1 MEVGLYG
8 NTHGQ
13 SYRDDVNMFLHH
25 TPVEQIDPI
34 QVAVTAERAGIH
46 SIWYPDHVCMPYD
59 SESFHTANVSGQR
72 AYQRRHN
79 MLDAAVVMG
88 AVAVQT
94 TTLKLG
100 TSVLIAPYRHPLSDA
115 RQFMTVDQLSNGRL
129 MLGVGVGWM
138 VEEFDAVGIDFE
150 ERNRRTE
157 ECIQIYKASWTGD
170 LATFEGNYYS
180 FRNVSQ
186 DPKPAQQ
193 SPHPPIVFGGNTIR
207 GARRAARFCDGLYPL
222 FLDTYTE
229 AGRYAPL
236 QDEVRRELEAQ
247 GRSPSD
253 FLMQCACV
261 GADHRRRRPGRAGE
275 PAPHLHRHRRADRRG
290 PRAVR
295 GRRLLH
301 GGVHAG
307 MPVGR
312 AFRAARSDRAL
323 RRRGDPR
330 SQEAQA
336 GGRVEARYLT
346 VGHRAAKRAG
356 ARDRAPRRMA
366 RSVARRRA
374 HKHAIERSERP
385 ATEGYEGVAERTGV
399 RRGRWLSRA
408 PAVRVGCKGAC
419 AGAASPRPKACRGL
433 RAGRCRPPCP
443 AAPLPAPIAPRTSA

>member
-25 TPVEQIDPI
+25 TPVEQMDPI

-138 VEEFDAVGIDFE
+138 VEEFEAVGIDFE

-253 FLMQCACV
+253 FLMQCA
-261 GADHRRRRPGRAGE
+261 ASRASPTPTTRPRRRTHAA
-275 PAPHLHRHRRADRRG
+275 PAPALPSRSWATCRISRTLATPWWSACWNA
-290 PRAVR
+290 PRA
-295 GRRLLH
+295 
-301 GGVHAG
+301 
-307 MPVGR
+307 
-312 AFRAARSDRAL
+312 RS
-323 RRRGDPR
+323 PSSSTR
-330 SQEAQA
+330 SSAS
-336 GGRVEARYLT
+336 
-346 VGHRAAKRAG
+346 
-356 ARDRAPRRMA
+356 APR
-366 RSVARRRA
+366 
-374 HKHAIERSERP
+374 
-385 ATEGYEGVAERTGV
+385 
-399 RRGRWLSRA
+399 
-408 PAVRVGCKGAC
+408 
-419 AGAASPRPKACRGL
+419 
-433 RAGRCRPPCP
+433 
-443 AAPLPAPIAPRTSA
+443 

>member
-1 MEVGLYG
+1 MSACL
-8 NTHGQ
+8 TI
-13 SYRDDVNMFLHH
+13 
-25 TPVEQIDPI
+25 P
-34 QVAVTAERAGIH
+34 
-46 SIWYPDHVCMPYD
+46 
-59 SESFHTANVSGQR
+59 ESFHTANVSGQR

-115 RQFMTVDQLSNGRL
+115 RQFMTVDHLSNGRL

-138 VEEFDAVGIDFE
+138 VEEFDAVGVDFG

-229 AGRYAPL
+229 ASRYAPL
-236 QDEVRRELEAQ
+236 QDEVRRELEAR
-247 GRSPSD
+247 GKSPSD
-253 FLMQCACV
+253 FLMQCA
-261 GADHRRRRPGRAGE
+261 ASARNHRHRRPGRTGE
-275 PAPHLHRHRRADRRG
+275 PTPHLHRHCRADPGRPVG
-290 PRAVR
+290 SR
-295 GRRLLH
+295 GRWLLH
-301 GGVHAG
+301 GGLHAG
-307 MPVGR
+307 MPLGR
-312 AFRAARSDRAL
+312 ALRAARPDRAL

-336 GGRVEARYLT
+336 GRRVEARYLT
-346 VGHRAAKRAG
+346 GGNTAQGVEAAG
-356 ARDRAPRRMA
+356 AGTP
-366 RSVARRRA
+366 
-374 HKHAIERSERP
+374 K
-385 ATEGYEGVAERTGV
+385 
-399 RRGRWLSRA
+399 RGSA
-408 PAVRVGCKGAC
+408 
-419 AGAASPRPKACRGL
+419 
-433 RAGRCRPPCP
+433 RCRPRALVVKELVP
-443 AAPLPAPIAPRTSA
+443 ALLLFVRKRVGVFGQVGADRHAPLHRFPRR

>member
-25 TPVEQIDPI
+25 TPVEQMDPI
-34 QVAVTAERAGIH
+34 RVAVTAERAGIH
-46 SIWYPDHVCMPYD
+46 SIWYPDHVCMPFD

-79 MLDAAVVMG
+79 MLDGAVVMG

-115 RQFMTVDQLSNGRL
+115 RQFMTVDHLSNGRL

-138 VEEFDAVGIDFE
+138 VEEFEAVGIDFE

-186 DPKPAQQ
+186 DPKPVQK
-193 SPHPPIVFGGNTIR
+193 PHPPIVFGGNTIR
-207 GARRAARFCDGLYPL
+207 GARRAARFCNGLYPL
-222 FLDTYTE
+222 FLDSHVE

-247 GRSPSD
+247 GKQPVRLPD
-253 FLMQCACV
+253 AMRGVERAH
-261 GADHRRRRPGRAGE
+261 HRRRRPGRAGDA
-275 PAPHLHRHRRADRRG
+275 APHLHRHRRADPGR

-295 GRRLLH
+295 RSRLFD

-312 AFRAARSDRAL
+312 AFRTARSDRAL
-323 RRRGDPR
+323 RRRGDSR
-330 SQEAQA
+330 GQKTQA
-336 GGRVEARYLT
+336 GRRVEARHLT
-346 VGHRAAKRAG
+346 GENTSQGVKAAG
-356 ARDRAPRRMA
+356 AGTPKEAQPGAGRA
-366 RSVARRRA
+366 
-374 HKHAIERSERP
+374 
-385 ATEGYEGVAERTGV
+385 
-399 RRGRWLSRA
+399 RWL
-408 PAVRVGCKGAC
+408 
-419 AGAASPRPKACRGL
+419 
-433 RAGRCRPPCP
+433 
-443 AAPLPAPIAPRTSA
+443 

>member
-88 AVAVQT
+88 AVAVRT

-115 RQFMTVDQLSNGRL
+115 RQFMTVDQLSGGRL

-236 QDEVRRELEAQ
+236 QDEVRRELEAR
-247 GRSPSD
+247 GKSPSD
-253 FLMQCACV
+253 FLMQCAASARITDTDDPAAQANPRRTCTGTAEQIV
-261 GADHRRRRPGRAGE
+261 EDLAQFADAGYSMVVCMLECPSGALSEQLDQIERFGAEVIPEAKKLKPAGE
-275 PAPHLHRHRRADRRG
+275 WK
-290 PRAVR
+290 
-295 GRRLLH
+295 
-301 GGVHAG
+301 
-307 MPVGR
+307 PV
-312 AFRAARSDRAL
+312 
-323 RRRGDPR
+323 
-330 SQEAQA
+330 
-336 GGRVEARYLT
+336 T
-346 VGHRAAKRAG
+346 
-356 ARDRAPRRMA
+356 
-366 RSVARRRA
+366 
-374 HKHAIERSERP
+374 
-385 ATEGYEGVAERTGV
+385 
-399 RRGRWLSRA
+399 
-408 PAVRVGCKGAC
+408 
-419 AGAASPRPKACRGL
+419 
-433 RAGRCRPPCP
+433 
-443 AAPLPAPIAPRTSA
+443 

>member
-25 TPVEQIDPI
+25 TPVEQMDPI
-34 QVAVTAERAGIH
+34 QVALTAERASIH
-46 SIWYPDHVCMPYD
+46 SIWYPDHVCMPFD
-59 SESFHTANVSGQR
+59 SESFHTANQSGQR

-79 MLDAAVVMG
+79 MLDGAVVMG

-115 RQFMTVDQLSNGRL
+115 RQFMTVDHLSNGRL

-138 VEEFDAVGIDFE
+138 VEEFEAVGIDFE

-186 DPKPAQQ
+186 DPKPVQK
-193 SPHPPIVFGGNTIR
+193 PHPPIVFGGNTIR
-207 GARRAARFCDGLYPL
+207 GARRAARFCNGLYPL
-222 FLDTYTE
+222 FLDSHVE

-253 FLMQCACV
+253 FLMQCAASARITDADDPAPQAKPRRTCTGTGEQIV
-261 GADHRRRRPGRAGE
+261 EDLAQFADAGYSMVVCMLECPSGALSEQLDQIERFGAEVIPEAKKLKPAGE
-275 PAPHLHRHRRADRRG
+275 WK
-290 PRAVR
+290 
-295 GRRLLH
+295 
-301 GGVHAG
+301 
-307 MPVGR
+307 PV
-312 AFRAARSDRAL
+312 
-323 RRRGDPR
+323 
-330 SQEAQA
+330 
-336 GGRVEARYLT
+336 T
-346 VGHRAAKRAG
+346 
-356 ARDRAPRRMA
+356 
-366 RSVARRRA
+366 
-374 HKHAIERSERP
+374 
-385 ATEGYEGVAERTGV
+385 
-399 RRGRWLSRA
+399 
-408 PAVRVGCKGAC
+408 
-419 AGAASPRPKACRGL
+419 
-433 RAGRCRPPCP
+433 
-443 AAPLPAPIAPRTSA
+443 

>member
-25 TPVEQIDPI
+25 TPVDQIDPI
-34 QVAVTAERAGIH
+34 QVALTAERAGIH
-46 SIWYPDHVCMPYD
+46 SIWYPDHVCMPFD

-88 AVAVQT
+88 AVAVRT

-115 RQFMTVDQLSNGRL
+115 RQFMTVDHLSNGRL

-236 QDEVRRELEAQ
+236 QDEVRA
-247 GRSPSD
+247 SS
-253 FLMQCACV
+253 
-261 GADHRRRRPGRAGE
+261 RRKA
-275 PAPHLHRHRRADRRG
+275 
-290 PRAVR
+290 
-295 GRRLLH
+295 
-301 GGVHAG
+301 
-307 MPVGR
+307 
-312 AFRAARSDRAL
+312 AAR
-323 RRRGDPR
+323 P
-330 SQEAQA
+330 
-336 GGRVEARYLT
+336 
-346 VGHRAAKRAG
+346 
-356 ARDRAPRRMA
+356 
-366 RSVARRRA
+366 
-374 HKHAIERSERP
+374 
-385 ATEGYEGVAERTGV
+385 
-399 RRGRWLSRA
+399 
-408 PAVRVGCKGAC
+408 
-419 AGAASPRPKACRGL
+419 
-433 RAGRCRPPCP
+433 
-443 AAPLPAPIAPRTSA
+443 TS

>member
-115 RQFMTVDQLSNGRL
+115 RQFMTVDHLSNGRL

-186 DPKPAQQ
+186 DPKPVQQ

-253 FLMQCACV
+253 FLMQCAASARITD
-261 GADHRRRRPGRAGE
+261 ADDPAAQANA
-275 PAPHLHRHRRADRRG
+275 APHLHRHRRADPRR

-295 GRRLLH
+295 GGRLLH

-312 AFRAARSDRAL
+312 AFRTARSDRAL

-336 GGRVEARYLT
+336 GRRVEACYLT

-366 RSVARRRA
+366 RSQASVARPRA
-374 HKHAIERSERP
+374 
-385 ATEGYEGVAERTGV
+385 
-399 RRGRWLSRA
+399 RGRVMRA
-408 PAVRVGCKGAC
+408 PGD
-419 AGAASPRPKACRGL
+419 
-433 RAGRCRPPCP
+433 
-443 AAPLPAPIAPRTSA
+443 